1 MMSWLGRRQEDRM
14 TRPTGRR
21 LILLG
26 LITTLATA
34 LGACSTPVRIPE
46 PSPSPTGTVTAQLDQ
61 ALKVISAGSDK
72 FGVYLEDLTAGTSY
86 SYQGDYSSQSASMA
100 KPMIVA
106 MALRKAGGV
115 DQLSAENQENARL
128 AITHSDNDAAQA
140 LWDYAGGGAAYTAL
154 AAELGMTNTHL
165 DQAKPTQWSWTWTT
179 PADQVK
185 LLDALADGRSSA
197 LTQAESTFIYDL
209 MGQVEDDQTWGVG
222 QPKSATVN
230 VHLKNGWVQF
240 KSSDGLWAV
249 NSIGTVKGDG
259 RNYRLAV
266 MTRDSDFDTG
276 RELTSTVG
284 KWVFAIQGTTTK

>member
-1 MMSWLGRRQEDRM
+1 M
-14 TRPTGRR
+14 TRLTGRR
-21 LILLG
+21 LILLA
-26 LITTLATA
+26 LIPALATVA
-34 LGACSTPVRIPE
+34 AACSAPVHIPE
-46 PSPSPTGTVTAQLDQ
+46 PSPSPTGAISAQLDQ
-61 ALKVISAGSDK
+61 ALKTISGGSDK
-72 FGVYLEDLTAGTSY
+72 FGVYLEDLKTGTTY
-86 SYQGDYSSQSASMA
+86 SYQGDYASQSASMA

-115 DQLSAENQENARL
+115 AQLSAENQDNARK

-140 LWDYAGGGAAYTAL
+140 LWDYAGGGPAYTAL
-154 AAELGMTNTHL
+154 AADLGMTSTHL
-165 DQAKPTQWSWTWTT
+165 DQGKPTQWSWTWTT

-185 LLDALADGRSSA
+185 LLDVLAGGKSSA
-197 LTQAESTFIYDL
+197 LTADEAKYIYDL

-222 QPKSATVN
+222 QPKSATVS

-249 NSIGTVKGDG
+249 NSIGTVTGDG
-259 RNYRLAV
+259 RDYRLAI

-284 KWVFAIQGTTTK
+284 KWVFAIEGAATK